1 MIQSVTITNYLG
13 SINDNLAKKTNQN
26 TVHIKLKDPEPSHG
40 MLIESITGLG
50 PVKATINRTNLATV
64 DGSKYNSAKL
74 EERNIVMTIIFKE
87 AKTIEDV
94 RLLTYKYFPI
104 KRKIIFSI
112 KTDNRDARI
121 VGYIESNEPD
131 IFSPEEKAQI
141 SIICPNPYFYS
152 NDAANSPHLLTFSG
166 LDSEF
171 EFPFENNSL
180 SNDLI
185 ELGNIQAVV
194 EKYFS
199 YDGDQE
205 IGVKMIINYRENVD
219 TDFNIYHYKN
229 SLNPNEPLLLSN
241 FIIKI
246 DKLQALMGTTFLS
259 GDTVTIDTTQGD
271 EKIILTRNAID
282 YNILN
287 VVTRDSDWFQLAK
300 GYNKFLFTA
309 YGNESKLTFRVENYV
324 IYEGV

>member
-26 TVHIKLKDPEPSHG
+26 TVHIKLRDPEPSHG

-50 PVKATINRTNLATV
+50 PVKATINRTQLATV

-112 KTDNRDARI
+112 KTEKRDARI

-131 IFSPEEKAQI
+131 IFSPNEKAQI
-141 SIICPNPYFYS
+141 SIICPDPYFYS
-152 NDAANSPHLLTFSG
+152 NELVNSPHVITFSG
-166 LDSEF
+166 LESEF
-171 EFPFENNSL
+171 EFPFSNESL
-180 SNDLI
+180 SEDLI
-185 ELGNIQAVV
+185 ELGRITQVV
-194 EKYFS
+194 TKSFS

-205 IGVKMIINYRENVD
+205 IGVNMTINYLENVD
-219 TDFNIYHYKN
+219 TDFLIYHWKN
-229 SLNPNEPLLLSN
+229 SYNPNEPTLQSMFL
-241 FIIKI
+241 IKI
-246 DKLQALMGTTFLS
+246 EKLQALMGTTFLS
-259 GDTVTIDTTQGD
+259 GDSVVIDTTRGN
-271 EKIILTRNAID
+271 EKIVLVRNAVE

-287 VVTRDSDWFQLAK
+287 TVTRDSDWFQLAK
-300 GYNKFLFTA
+300 GLNEFIFTA
-309 YGNESKLTFRVENYV
+309 YGNESKLKFRVENYV